1 MAENPSPMVELNV
14 LNQIS
19 RTLIRQHDVDAMLQ
33 EVLDILNREM
43 GLLRGTVTLK
53 RGNELG
59 IAASQG
65 LSEEERMR
73 GRYFLG
79 EGITGAVALSGKSQ
93 IIRDIS
99 RDPNFLNR
107 TQTRCGESNIAFL
120 CAPVIHN
127 DEVIGT
133 MSIDRKVVPETD
145 LERDMNLLEIVANI
159 LADAID
165 GCRAK
170 LAEREQLI
178 AENRRLMREL
188 EKIQQPGNIVG
199 NCQAMKEVYSMIAQV
214 AASDATVLVRGSSG
228 TGKELVTRAIQYASN
243 RRDKPFVVVN
253 CAALPEN
260 LVESELFGHEKGAFT
275 GAVSRRVGRLAA
287 ADTGTIFLDEVGDL
301 SLAMQVKL
309 LRFLQERTFQMI
321 GSNEELKVDVRLI
334 AATSRNLEQLIAEG
348 RFRED
353 LYYRLNVF
361 PIHLPDLADRK
372 SDIAPLADF
381 FLDKYNKRHNKHVKR
396 ISASAMNLMLA
407 YHWPGNVR
415 ELENTV
421 ERAVLTSHDDVIHAY
436 NLPPALQE
444 FEARTR
450 TVGNVESGLAAMVG
464 EYEKSIIM
472 EALKLHRAN
481 VAAAAR
487 YLKTTPR
494 ILRYKIDRLN
504 ISLSN
509 FR

>member
-53 RGNELG
+53 RGNELR

-243 RRDKPFVVVN
+243 RRDNPFVVVN

-415 ELENTV
+415 ELENNV
-421 ERAVLTSHDDVIHAY
+421 ERAVLNSLDDRITAY
-436 NLPPALQE
+436 KLPPALQE

>member
-53 RGNELG
+53 RGNELR

-178 AENRRLMREL
+178 AENRRLM
-188 EKIQQPGNIVG
+188 
-199 NCQAMKEVYSMIAQV
+199 
-214 AASDATVLVRGSSG
+214 
-228 TGKELVTRAIQYASN
+228 
-243 RRDKPFVVVN
+243 
-253 CAALPEN
+253 
-260 LVESELFGHEKGAFT
+260 
-275 GAVSRRVGRLAA
+275 
-287 ADTGTIFLDEVGDL
+287 
-301 SLAMQVKL
+301 
-309 LRFLQERTFQMI
+309 
-321 GSNEELKVDVRLI
+321 
-334 AATSRNLEQLIAEG
+334 
-348 RFRED
+348 
-353 LYYRLNVF
+353 
-361 PIHLPDLADRK
+361 
-372 SDIAPLADF
+372 
-381 FLDKYNKRHNKHVKR
+381 
-396 ISASAMNLMLA
+396 
-407 YHWPGNVR
+407 
-415 ELENTV
+415 
-421 ERAVLTSHDDVIHAY
+421 
-436 NLPPALQE
+436 
-444 FEARTR
+444 
-450 TVGNVESGLAAMVG
+450 
-464 EYEKSIIM
+464 
-472 EALKLHRAN
+472 
-481 VAAAAR
+481 
-487 YLKTTPR
+487 
-494 ILRYKIDRLN
+494 
-504 ISLSN
+504 
-509 FR
+509 

>member
-53 RGNELG
+53 RGNELR

-275 GAVSRRVGRLAA
+275 GAVSRRV
-287 ADTGTIFLDEVGDL
+287 
-301 SLAMQVKL
+301 
-309 LRFLQERTFQMI
+309 
-321 GSNEELKVDVRLI
+321 
-334 AATSRNLEQLIAEG
+334 
-348 RFRED
+348 
-353 LYYRLNVF
+353 
-361 PIHLPDLADRK
+361 
-372 SDIAPLADF
+372 
-381 FLDKYNKRHNKHVKR
+381 
-396 ISASAMNLMLA
+396 
-407 YHWPGNVR
+407 
-415 ELENTV
+415 
-421 ERAVLTSHDDVIHAY
+421 
-436 NLPPALQE
+436 
-444 FEARTR
+444 
-450 TVGNVESGLAAMVG
+450 
-464 EYEKSIIM
+464 SI
-472 EALKLHRAN
+472 
-481 VAAAAR
+481 AAR
-487 YLKTTPR
+487 YWSAYCGWPPQIPEPSSSMKSE
-494 ILRYKIDRLN
+494 I
-504 ISLSN
+504 
-509 FR
+509 